1 MSKSTPQQRLEQFL
15 NTYSGRELVK
25 KYDMS
30 QTGVWKVLGEDPN
43 CDFGGHHYQPELG
56 MFAGT
61 LEDVMAYAVT
71 LSNFW
76 AWGAGGDIQL
86 MSAPVKIDKHSTAR
100 RVAAEQKVKELE
112 AALEKARKEL
122 GELQ

>member
-1 MSKSTPQQRLEQFL
+1 MSKFTPQQRLDQYL
-15 NTYSGRELVK
+15 KTYSGRELVK
-25 KYDMS
+25 KYSMS

-56 MFAGT
+56 MFEGT
-61 LEDVMAYAVT
+61 LEDVMTYAVT
-71 LSNFW
+71 LPNFW
-76 AWGAGGDIQL
+76 TWGAGGDIRL
-86 MSAPVKIDKHSTAR
+86 MSAPVKIDKDSTAR
-100 RVAAEQKVKELE
+100 RVAAEQRVRELE